1 MKRKAKQMPEDK
13 LDLLGPLMN
22 DLGHELANIVEGDPD
37 GVFLYVEIGDGWV
50 RPSIY
55 KDEGNVVR

>member
-1 MKRKAKQMPEDK
+1 
-13 LDLLGPLMN
+13 MN